1 MIRSERIISQGKRVC
16 RQAMGQADCG
26 TQRLRPHPDLTCD
39 FIIHCKSVINDA
51 CAKIRLWSKEGSET
65 LEIHTRK
72 KLLQPQTVEY

>member
-16 RQAMGQADCG
+16 RQALGQADCG
-26 TQRLRPHPDLTCD
+26 TQRLRPHPDLIL
-39 FIIHCKSVINDA
+39 IIVTLCKLVINDA